1 MTGAGFGSQ
10 KEKNKKMVKVSV
22 VIPVYNVERFLPA
35 CLNSVLGQSLK
46 DIEILCIDDA
56 SPDRCPEI
64 LDDYAGKDPRIRV
77 FHLPENH
84 RQGYARNLG
93 IRNAEGKY
101 IYLLDSDDLID
112 PDALEALYQLAE
124 QDDLDA
130 VFFDGKTIF
139 ESEELQKKFSSALD
153 LRTGVYPEGVVKG
166 QDLFTA
172 FVEQNEWVVFI
183 QREFWNREY
192 LLREE
197 IFFPEEAEHED
208 QFFSIAGLLGA
219 EKVRYIRR
227 DYFTHRFREDSVMTS
242 KPAPK
247 NFHGYFVN
255 LYRLIDYIRRHNI
268 QCEAAD
274 RTIRNLFSV
283 MLSLKTV
290 FMEEENRAAWFKKQG
305 LENEY
310 IFFEYLMKEQER
322 RTEEDKCLFAPLSE
336 YSNINIYGAGVI
348 AGKVFSRLNAA
359 DFIVDNFIVS
369 RKEGN
374 PDYFRGRKVFSIQ
387 EYNHSENDIVLVAM
401 AKGNH
406 EEVSKRLQERR
417 IPHFLYANN
426 ILEGPICP

>member
-1 MTGAGFGSQ
+1 MI
-10 KEKNKKMVKVSV
+10 KVSV
-22 VIPVYNVERFLPA
+22 VIPVYNVEEYLSA
-35 CLNSVLGQSLK
+35 CLDSVCGQTLK
-46 DIEILCIDDA
+46 EIEILCIDDA

-64 LDDYAGKDPRIRV
+64 LDSYAEKDPRVRV

-84 RQGYARNLG
+84 RQGYGRNVG
-93 IRNAEGKY
+93 IKNATGKY

-112 PDALEALYQLAE
+112 PETLEELYELAE
-124 QDDLDA
+124 KDSLDA

-153 LRTGVYPEGVVKG
+153 MRQGTYPEGVVKG
-166 QDLFTA
+166 EELFTA

-197 IFFPEEAEHED
+197 ILFPEEAEHED

-219 EKVRYIRR
+219 ERVKYIRR
-227 DYFTHRFREDSVMTS
+227 DYFTHRFRDDSVMTS

-255 LYRLIDYIRRHNI
+255 LYRLIDFIRKHNI
-268 QCEAAD
+268 HCEAAD

-283 MLSLKTV
+283 MLSLKAV
-290 FMEEENRAAWFKKQG
+290 FMEEENRVQWFQKQE

-310 IFFEYLMKEQER
+310 LFFEYLMKEQEL
-322 RTEEDKCLFAPLSE
+322 RTEEDKRLFGPLLE
-336 YSNINIYGAGVI
+336 YSHINIYGAGVI

-359 DFIVDNFIVS
+359 DFVVDNFIVS

-387 EYNHSENDIVLVAM
+387 EYHYSGNEIVLVAM

-406 EEVSKRLQERR
+406 EEVSKVLLERR